1 MINVDHG
8 YVHQPENFQ
17 FVDGIFEL
25 CRTARALD
33 YLIIVVTNQAGIG
46 RGYFTE
52 AQFHAL
58 TRWMCKEFLAQQA
71 EIAEV
76 YFCPFHPEFGI
87 GHYKQAS
94 SFRKPGPGMILQAL
108 REHGATPWHRRSFA
122 PVALALAQGHDPETP

>member
-1 MINVDHG
+1 ML
-8 YVHQPENFQ
+8 F
-17 FVDGIFEL
+17 
-25 CRTARALD
+25 RS
-33 YLIIVVTNQAGIG
+33 
-46 RGYFTE
+46 
-52 AQFHAL
+52 AQFHTL

-108 REHGATPWHRRSFA
+108 REHAVNPHASILVGDNASDIEAGLAAGIGCNILYA
-122 PVALALAQGHDPETP
+122 PTENAAHLPNTLSVKCLTDVKKYLTRAEA